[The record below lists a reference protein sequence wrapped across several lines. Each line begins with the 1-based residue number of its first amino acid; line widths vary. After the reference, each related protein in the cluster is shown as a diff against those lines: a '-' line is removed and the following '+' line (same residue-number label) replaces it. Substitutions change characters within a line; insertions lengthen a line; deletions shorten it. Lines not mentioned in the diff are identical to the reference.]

1 MYYEKVNTDLRLK
14 LYTVLIL
21 ENHPDFAKGTP
32 FRQALI
38 KSPGRFN
45 IEFLVEEMFELNCDG
60 QYKFNDGIHE
70 DFTDESEAK
79 TGTLHANGQT
89 SVAEITNVRSANGV
103 LKHGAIRCVMLNP
116 RLKKLH
122 FLFIPQASLK
132 MIMANRK
139 KTKSAM
145 LRYNKKKEQFT
156 TLEKYGIIELDSFKE
171 LAMEANR

>member
-1 MYYEKVNTDLRLK
+1 MNLRFLIIAILTFLNNNAFAFEKFNLNDIDPYE
-14 LYTVLIL
+14 
-21 ENHPDFAKGTP
+21 
-32 FRQALI
+32 
-38 KSPGRFN
+38 N
-45 IEFLVEEMFELNCDG
+45 IIVEEMFELNCDG

-70 DFTDESEAK
+70 DFTDKSEAK
-79 TGTLHANGQT
+79 TGTLHANGQSST
-89 SVAEITNVRSANGV
+89 AEITNVRSANGV

-122 FLFIPQASLK
+122 FLFIPQASLR